1 MVFAWFD
8 STLGANRKVMLNN
21 THASVF
27 TGIGVFDLAAQ
38 EAEFTNVFQVELDK
52 WCHKILNQNFPN
64 TDKYFDIN
72 EFNAKKYRGSI
83 GVVSGGFPCQDI
95 SISGRGEGIN
105 GKRSGLWNEYSRV
118 ISEVLPEYVL
128 IENSARITKKGL
140 EKVLYDLS
148 EIGYDAEWENFF
160 ATEFGK
166 YHYRERLY
174 ILAYPNVQRWR
185 GILHY
190 IKRSL
195 AKENSKTNPLDSQ
208 CSPFLQFEQRFGEP
222 PVFRVDDGLAKRLDA
237 VKRLGACGNA
247 VVKDIPLR
255 IFNEL
260 KKL

>member
-1 MVFAWFD
+1 MVFVWFD
-8 STLGANRKVMLNN
+8 SSLGANRKVMLDRS
-21 THASVF
+21 HASKF
-27 TGIGVFDLAAQ
+27 TKIREFNLSAQ

-148 EIGYDAEWENFF
+148 
-160 ATEFGK
+160 
-166 YHYRERLY
+166 
-174 ILAYPNVQRWR
+174 
-185 GILHY
+185 
-190 IKRSL
+190 
-195 AKENSKTNPLDSQ
+195 
-208 CSPFLQFEQRFGEP
+208 
-222 PVFRVDDGLAKRLDA
+222 
-237 VKRLGACGNA
+237 
-247 VVKDIPLR
+247 
-255 IFNEL
+255 
-260 KKL
+260 